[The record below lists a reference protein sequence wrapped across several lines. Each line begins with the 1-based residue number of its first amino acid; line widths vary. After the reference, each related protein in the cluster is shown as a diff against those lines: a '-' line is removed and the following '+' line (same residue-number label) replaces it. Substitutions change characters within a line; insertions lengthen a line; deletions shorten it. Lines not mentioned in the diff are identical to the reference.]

1 MRNKLQKAR
10 VNSEK
15 SAGRLGYRGGKTRL
29 YTLEAEPA
37 DHDLGSQG
45 KVFRHGHWE
54 GLKFVFD
61 TCWDCHYLFLGVKYA
76 KKCSEESTIC

>member
-29 YTLEAEPA
+29 CALRAEPA
-37 DHDLGSQG
+37 DLDLYLGAKVRFSDMATG
-45 KVFRHGHWE
+45 KA
-54 GLKFVFD
+54 
-61 TCWDCHYLFLGVKYA
+61 LG
-76 KKCSEESTIC
+76 